1 MAQFLSNRIQSR
13 TLQLALLGLVI
24 LLLTNLDYRERPQ
37 VAQSAADQWKQVTLI
52 YHSDGKGKI
61 EPCG

>member
-1 MAQFLSNRIQSR
+1 MFYWRAKVSLRFTTGLA
-13 TLQLALLGLVI
+13 ALLSVLM
-24 LLLTNLDYRERPQ
+24 LAALDFGRGAGPAR
-37 VAQSAADQWKQVTLI
+37 SAEETWTQVTLI